1 MAKAAGYVIAAG
13 ALVLA
18 NEAIFVPIETG
29 AKPLAN
35 INWRIVPATAIL
47 AALLTGV
54 EQIAPEFGAALGG
67 LVLLSVL
74 VIPVGNA
81 PTPLENLAKL
91 TNQGTKKVT
100 S

>member
-13 ALVLA
+13 AIVLA
-18 NEAIFVPIETG
+18 NDSIFVPIDTG
-29 AKPLAN
+29 SDPLKG

-47 AALLTGV
+47 AILLTGV
-54 EQIAPEFGAALGG
+54 EKLAPEFGAALGG

-81 PTPLENLAKL
+81 PTPLENVAKL
-91 TNQGTKKVT
+91 TSTGTKKVT
-100 S
+100 G